1 MSDSLEIFTDAWT
14 QLTHSP
20 LWLILAVVTLCIGL
34 TLKAVRPFPNRFI
47 PLITLP
53 FSTAAYALMGD
64 RSQINPGQPYPVAM
78 LAFYGF
84 LLGFVTWGAHKFL
97 LKKLE
102 KFLPDGFFPM
112 DDFDSAPPIPLPDG
126 SNVRKDLPN
135 PAEAPKVGL

>member
-20 LWLILAVVTLCIGL
+20 LWLLICLTTLALGL
-34 TLKAVRPFPNRFI
+34 ACKWLKFFPNRFI
-47 PLITLP
+47 PAVTLT
-53 FSTAAYALMGD
+53 FSTSAYCWLGH
-64 RSQINPGQPYPVAM
+64 PGQIDPSQSHPHVI

-102 KFLPDGFFPM
+102 KFLPDGFFPS
-112 DDFDSAPPIPLPDG
+112 DEFQTDPPFKPEP
-126 SNVRKDLPN
+126 KD
-135 PAEAPKVGL
+135 K